1 MKKILVFLL
10 AAVMFC
16 MSLTALA
23 EGNAAVTLEVD
34 ADRLPVYAAD
44 DPYPDAFRSG
54 EKQAEGET
62 LPILLLP
69 VKKNLQ
75 LRATVKPG
83 TVKNKKTVL
92 SAADESVAQVRGN
105 TVTGLKPGETVLT
118 VARLMTLAWA
128 LADPTVIPAN
138 TVKAMIR
145 KVPVPGP

>member
-23 EGNAAVTLEVD
+23 EGTAAVTLEVD

-92 SAADESVAQVRGN
+92 CQKFSRIFRNRSRSTN
-105 TVTGLKPGETVLT
+105 RMTGRTIRVPLER
-118 VARLMTLAWA
+118 ARP
-128 LADPTVIPAN
+128 DPA
-138 TVKAMIR
+138 
-145 KVPVPGP
+145 